1 MKVLIADKFERSG
14 VEGLRAIGCD
24 VVEKP
29 DASPDDMPA
38 ILAELNPEA
47 LVVRS
52 TKVRA
57 DALAQ
62 AKKLKL
68 IVRAGSGYDNID
80 VDAASDRGVFV
91 SNCPGK
97 NSLAVAELVWG
108 LILACDRRI
117 PDQTAEAREGR
128 WSKGEYAKNAR
139 GLAGRTL
146 GIVGF
151 GRIGREIALR
161 GAAFGMEV
169 VAWSRSLTAEASSA
183 LHVRACVSP
192 QEVARQA
199 DVISVNVA
207 ATAETARLIDGAFCE
222 ALRPG
227 AIFVNTSRGSVVDEG
242 ALLRAIRE
250 KGVRAGLDVFE
261 GEPSGKSGEFSSELV
276 RAATAVT
283 HHVGA
288 STDQAQEAVAEETVR
303 IVKVFRESGEAPNCV
318 NRRAPSIAVK
328 LLTVTHLNRPGVLA
342 KVLGALGE
350 AQINVEEMENII
362 YAGSR
367 AACARIRVDREP
379 THEVLLRISNGVPE
393 IISLDMAVIE

>member
-1 MKVLIADKFERSG
+1 MKVLIADKFESSG
-14 VEGLRAIGCD
+14 VEGLRAIGCE

-29 DASPDDMPA
+29 DATPEDLPA
-38 ILAELNPEA
+38 LLAELNPEA

-57 DALAQ
+57 NAFDAS
-62 AKKLKL
+62 KKLKL
-68 IVRAGSGYDNID
+68 VVRAGSGYDNID
-80 VDAASDRGVFV
+80 IDAASDHGVFV
-91 SNCPGK
+91 SNCPGR

-108 LILACDRRI
+108 HILACDRRI
-117 PDQTAEAREGR
+117 CDQTAEARDGR
-128 WSKGEYAKNAR
+128 WNKGEYAKNAR

-169 VAWSRSLTAEASSA
+169 VAWSRSITPGASTA
-183 LHVRACVSP
+183 LHVRPCASP
-192 QEVARQA
+192 IEVAREA

-207 ATAETARLIDGAFCE
+207 ATPETEKLIGEEFC
-222 ALRPG
+222 AAMKPG
-227 AIFVNTSRGSVVDEG
+227 AIFVNTSRGSVVDEP
-242 ALLRAIRE
+242 ALLRAIKE
-250 KGVRAGLDVFE
+250 KGVRAGIDVFE
-261 GEPSGKSGEFSSELV
+261 GEPGGKTGEFSSELV
-276 RAATAVT
+276 KAATSTT
-283 HHVGA
+283 HHIGA
-288 STDQAQEAVAEETVR
+288 STDQAQEAVAEEAVR
-303 IVKVFRESGEAPNCV
+303 IVRVFRESGEAPNCV
-318 NRRAPSIAVK
+318 NRRAPSFAVK

-350 AQINVEEMENII
+350 AEINVEEMENII

-379 THEVLLRISNGVPE
+379 THETLLSISNGVPE